1 MEAWDDEKECPAPNG
16 WKYNRILLQ
25 CWARNQTERD
35 QKKRGW
41 HKAVSDSKSIE
52 NSPRPPRVKH
62 RPGHL
67 GWDWGTILEEE
78 PRLPCQE
85 RWGAE
90 WAASM
95 KPGVTKSDLSP
106 ETKWENSLP
115 MDPGSLPQSQTKPG
129 MGKQWPMGNWSEW
142 MNMLQSFLLSMNSE
156 LFPHSLL
163 GCRCKITSWCLSLLP
178 NYQLELYP
186 SELQK
191 LHVSVSCFFI
201 PRNICWKTWNH
212 TVTGSFHHY
221 LHTALPARGQ
231 VHPAGD
237 VTFLKMPSLVPV
249 LWQVTD
255 ISETLRRAGFGDES
269 AGGCRKYSWNLS
281 FLVWKW
287 EW

>member
-1 MEAWDDEKECPAPNG
+1 MLSSKPN
-16 WKYNRILLQ
+16 R
-25 CWARNQTERD
+25 ERPE
-35 QKKRGW
+35 KRGW

-52 NSPRPPRVKH
+52 NSPTPPRVKH
-62 RPGHL
+62 LGHL
-67 GWDWGTILEEE
+67 GWDWGTIMEEE
-78 PRLPCQE
+78 PRLPGQE

-90 WAASM
+90 WATSM

-106 ETKWENSLP
+106 ETKRENSLP
-115 MDPGSLPQSQTKPG
+115 MNPGSLPQSQTKPG

-156 LFPHSLL
+156 LLPHSLL
-163 GCRCKITSWCLSLLP
+163 GCRCKTTSWCLSLLP
-178 NYQLELYP
+178 NYQLELCP

-191 LHVSVSCFFI
+191 LHVSVCLASSPQEI
-201 PRNICWKTWNH
+201 LVGKHET
-212 TVTGSFHHY
+212 
-221 LHTALPARGQ
+221 RGQ

-237 VTFLKMPSLVPV
+237 VTFLKMPPLVPV